1 MYKVFETGTWTKREA
16 ERQMDKTIVLD
27 ERETQR
33 TYTAQGLYQ
42 ALCRAKETNDPDNNH
57 LMVINS

>member
-1 MYKVFETGTWTKREA
+1 MDKERQRDKWTKPLFW
-16 ERQMDKTIVLD
+16 M